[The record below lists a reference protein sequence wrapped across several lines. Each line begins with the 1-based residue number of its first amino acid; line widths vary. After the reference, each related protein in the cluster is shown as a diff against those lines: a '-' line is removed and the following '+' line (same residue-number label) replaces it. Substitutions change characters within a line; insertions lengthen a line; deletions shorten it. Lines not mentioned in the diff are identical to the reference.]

1 MVKGVVLNMDVL
13 WGCIDKVG
21 LILFDEENCVLY
33 FDLLDFVCSFP
44 LLYMPMYLLSLLE
57 CHELFCF
64 PLSSLGLS
72 SRWARRI
79 CSPKYCWSAEPAWPH
94 QRCKKNRWMPH
105 QTRARGII
113 LISSALTIIP
123 EWLHRP
129 NNYCSIER
137 IRQSGIYVDFRA
149 SHKMYPARARW

>member
-1 MVKGVVLNMDVL
+1 MKRFRLSVHEYLQTLTWEVILRCQTGDHQRAGAVKKLNVNYWEPLFDAGEGRGVEHGRVL

-44 LLYMPMYLLSLLE
+44 LLYMSMYLLSLLE

-79 CSPKYCWSAEPAWPH
+79 CSPKYC
-94 QRCKKNRWMPH
+94 
-105 QTRARGII
+105 
-113 LISSALTIIP
+113 
-123 EWLHRP
+123 
-129 NNYCSIER
+129 
-137 IRQSGIYVDFRA
+137 
-149 SHKMYPARARW
+149 